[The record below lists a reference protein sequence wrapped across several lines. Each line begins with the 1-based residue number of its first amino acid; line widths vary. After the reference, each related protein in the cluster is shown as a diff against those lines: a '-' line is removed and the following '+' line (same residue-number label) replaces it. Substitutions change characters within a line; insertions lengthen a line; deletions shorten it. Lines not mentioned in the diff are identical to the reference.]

1 MIIVRH
7 EVVTWEQPV
16 AQHCLGNTGRGWGG
30 GGRRPLRV
38 LELDYNHSF
47 SASLAE
53 LRSLHICIALVL
65 VFRGA
70 NSSESQDVSVVFA
83 LSPLLFLPPRPT

>member
-1 MIIVRH
+1 MRWSPGSSLWLSIV
-7 EVVTWEQPV
+7 WGIQ
-16 AQHCLGNTGRGWGG
+16 AGAGG

>member
-1 MIIVRH
+1 MRWSPGSSLWLSIV
-7 EVVTWEQPV
+7 WGIQ
-16 AQHCLGNTGRGWGG
+16 AGAGGG